1 MEYEPDSLRGR
12 IEWFDAMKKRLR
24 KHHFAY
30 RRHYGSDESRNLWI
44 VHSDAVAGT
53 IQAIVTGKE
62 TSQIW
67 SVPTTARAAGSQRTE
82 PAPVF
87 GSDLPQR
94 ENFTPAPP
102 PPSVRQVTGWLT
114 RHPITLTEVEKIHR
128 EALLDRIPEMASV
141 TELTSAF
148 AEMLTTLDGLRLPE
162 WITDAMT
169 VALPDISTFAADSK
183 VTSTQSPPDSPPTGT
198 QALSKEPKGSK
209 EPKEESTGSRHS
221 NGR

>member
-1 MEYEPDSLRGR
+1 M
-12 IEWFDAMKKRLR
+12 I
-24 KHHFAY
+24 
-30 RRHYGSDESRNLWI
+30 
-44 VHSDAVAGT
+44 
-53 IQAIVTGKE
+53 
-62 TSQIW
+62 
-67 SVPTTARAAGSQRTE
+67 
-82 PAPVF
+82 
-87 GSDLPQR
+87 
-94 ENFTPAPP
+94 
-102 PPSVRQVTGWLT
+102 GWLT
-114 RHPITLTEVEKIHR
+114 RHPATLTEAEKRHR

-198 QALSKEPKGSK
+198 QALSKEPKELK
-209 EPKEESTGSRHS
+209 EPKEKSTGSRNS